1 LLQLP
6 APAAPPPRTFA
17 VFAHNVG
24 MLPRVND
31 SQGSY
36 ARPSNIDNPWCTEIC
51 LQVLGQHIQSTMAE
65 NPDAPSTNKAFV
77 PLGKSSLPQALC
89 VPGAVP

>member
-36 ARPSNIDNPWCTEIC
+36 ARPSNIDNP
-51 LQVLGQHIQSTMAE
+51 
-65 NPDAPSTNKAFV
+65 
-77 PLGKSSLPQALC
+77 
-89 VPGAVP
+89 